1 MRPVTGAVSLGL
13 RAERGARRELG
24 RRAEDAALATL
35 DALLASREEVRTQ
48 HALYLREAERA
59 RR

>member
-13 RAERGARRELG
+13 RVERGARRELG

-35 DALLASREEVRTQ
+35 DARDRRAIEAAIAPLQRLTAALA
-48 HALYLREAERA
+48 APG
-59 RR
+59 